1 MLMPRSPA
9 WAKLSPLSFKITRWY
24 RGEKALAESLSL
36 MKFNRRANKVF
47 KGKATDRPAALKR
60 SGIIAGISDFN
71 ESLTLSDL
79 QVSG

>member
-1 MLMPRSPA
+1 
-9 WAKLSPLSFKITRWY
+9 
-24 RGEKALAESLSL
+24 

-71 ESLTLSDL
+71 ESLTLSDF